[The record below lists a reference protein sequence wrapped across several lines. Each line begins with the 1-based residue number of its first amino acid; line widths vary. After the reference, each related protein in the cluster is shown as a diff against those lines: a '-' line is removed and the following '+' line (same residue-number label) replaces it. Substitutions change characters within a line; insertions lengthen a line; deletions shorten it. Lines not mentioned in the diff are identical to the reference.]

1 METIANVRQ
10 AEAWN
15 GWEGAHWAQNRARY
29 NAIVGAFNDDLFRA
43 AAIAP
48 DDRVLDVGCGTGHV
62 TLLAAHRAGRGTA
75 LGVDLSAPML
85 ERARADAAAQGV
97 ANVRFEQ
104 GDAQVHPF
112 ADAGFDVVISRGGV
126 MFFEDAVAAFANIRR
141 GLRPGGRLAFIG
153 PQGGGPDSAYA
164 RATKALQ
171 PLLRAPS
178 PASRGMGSLTEPAR
192 IRQVLDAAGFAGTRV
207 EPVTA
212 PMDYGRD
219 AADAAEFILGQGP
232 VRSNLA
238 GLEPGIVERTREEL
252 RKGLE
257 AFETPEGVRISG
269 AVWLVSATRPGA
281 AQAPGSGGSA
291 GVKSHRAKNAS
302 SDRAA

>member
-1 METIANVRQ
+1 MPVIANARQ

-29 NAIVGAFNDDLFRA
+29 NAIVGAFNNDLFRI

-62 TLLAAHRAGRGTA
+62 TLLAARQAGRGHVV
-75 LGVDLSAPML
+75 GVDLSAPML
-85 ERARADAAAQGV
+85 ARARADAAAQGI

-112 ADAGFDVVISRGGV
+112 PDAGFDVAISRGGV
-126 MFFEDAVAAFANIRR
+126 MFFEDAVAAFANILR
-141 GLRPGGRLAFIG
+141 GLRPGGRLVFIG
-153 PQGGGPDSAYA
+153 PQGGGPDSDYA
-164 RATKALQ
+164 RATGALK

-178 PASRGMGSLTEPAR
+178 PASRGMGSLVDPAR
-192 IRQVLDAAGFAGTRV
+192 IREVLEAAGFTGIRIK
-207 EPVTA
+207 PVTA

-232 VRSNLA
+232 VRTNLA
-238 GLEPGIVERTREEL
+238 GLDPDVVARTREQL
-252 RKGLE
+252 RAGLE

-269 AVWLVSATRPGA
+269 AVWLVDATR
-281 AQAPGSGGSA
+281 GGS
-291 GVKSHRAKNAS
+291 
-302 SDRAA
+302 